1 MCTVLVVIAFI
12 GFLALQVPG
21 MGLDE
26 GAHITH
32 AEKLRQGHLASHDDT
47 MSPELSSAIRCDRYR
62 VWGSSLNPG
71 YPTGSRYECFTP
83 PRLAEFNGEFNAQQA
98 QQTPV
103 YYGPLA
109 LAVKVVDKVTDLD
122 PLVDTYR
129 VAGLMFTVLS
139 VVSLLWLGAR
149 LRVSPSI
156 VAAGTLVIVG
166 TSGFVLAHS
175 FVSND
180 ALAIPAGGALL
191 LAARRVADSRSSAWL
206 LVAVSFAVALA
217 KPTFLPGH
225 LACAFYIMQRLEPA
239 KLRLRDQGGWPST
252 NRLLTYGRSTLR
264 RFAPIIAVGTG
275 AMAGIVVFQ
284 VWVGRFVPGS
294 KKLSDYYFSRIFQAD
309 YLKDIVNTLQN
320 PLTQERPISLMDPT
334 YGLAMMAALEA
345 VVLWGTVLVA
355 MGFWRRGDRDPARL
369 GRSAIGAIFLGAV
382 VLFLQSGLRGNAL
395 SSTNTRYLL
404 PVVPFMFGALVMTAD
419 QVWGRLLPKV
429 PKLALPLIVVLMLG
443 VQVIA
448 VDHTSDPQLN
458 NAWTRRQAGV
468 LASFIN
474 EEVAPPLPNDA
485 DGASKPCIRKG
496 DTVAVIPYMPGLY
509 DMVPGIKAPTDSD
522 TYWVGSLP
530 RKTRRAPFEALTD
543 SDVDVVIVS
552 SPLYVNYER
561 TGAARVADEWP
572 RCARWMPLG
581 LGLTHPPFEV
591 YVRLAES

>member
-180 ALAIPAGGALL
+180 ALAIPAGVALL

-239 KLRLRDQGGWPST
+239 KLRLRDQGVAQHKQALDLWEKHPQAV
-252 NRLLTYGRSTLR
+252 RADHRSWHWCHGGYR
-264 RFAPIIAVGTG
+264 RVSG
-275 AMAGIVVFQ
+275 
-284 VWVGRFVPGS
+284 VGRALRS
-294 KKLSDYYFSRIFQAD
+294 RLKKLSDYYFSRIFQAD

-404 PVVPFMFGALVMTAD
+404 PVVPFMFGAIVMTAD

-474 EEVAPPLPNDA
+474 EEVAPPLPNGA

>member
-1 MCTVLVVIAFI
+1 
-12 GFLALQVPG
+12 
-21 MGLDE
+21 MGN
-26 GAHITH
+26 
-32 AEKLRQGHLASHDDT
+32 
-47 MSPELSSAIRCDRYR
+47 C
-62 VWGSSLNPG
+62 
-71 YPTGSRYECFTP
+71 
-83 PRLAEFNGEFNAQQA
+83 
-98 QQTPV
+98 
-103 YYGPLA
+103 
-109 LAVKVVDKVTDLD
+109 
-122 PLVDTYR
+122 
-129 VAGLMFTVLS
+129 
-139 VVSLLWLGAR
+139 
-149 LRVSPSI
+149 
-156 VAAGTLVIVG
+156 
-166 TSGFVLAHS
+166 
-175 FVSND
+175 
-180 ALAIPAGGALL
+180 AGGNGILE
-191 LAARRVADSRSSAWL
+191 ARRSRS
-206 LVAVSFAVALA
+206 
-217 KPTFLPGH
+217 
-225 LACAFYIMQRLEPA
+225 
-239 KLRLRDQGGWPST
+239 
-252 NRLLTYGRSTLR
+252 
-264 RFAPIIAVGTG
+264 GT
-275 AMAGIVVFQ
+275 
-284 VWVGRFVPGS
+284 PGS
-294 KKLSDYYFSRIFQAD
+294 QR
-309 YLKDIVNTLQN
+309 N
-320 PLTQERPISLMDPT
+320 RCH
-334 YGLAMMAALEA
+334 
-345 VVLWGTVLVA
+345 
-355 MGFWRRGDRDPARL
+355 
-369 GRSAIGAIFLGAV
+369 FLGAV

-404 PVVPFMFGALVMTAD
+404 PVVPFMFGAIVMTAD

>member
-1 MCTVLVVIAFI
+1 
-12 GFLALQVPG
+12 

-180 ALAIPAGGALL
+180 ALAIPAGVALL

-239 KLRLRDQGGWPST
+239 KLRLRDQGVAQHKQALDLWEKHPQAV
-252 NRLLTYGRSTLR
+252 RRSSQLALVPWR
-264 RFAPIIAVGTG
+264 VSSCFRCGSG
-275 AMAGIVVFQ
+275 ASFPAQ
-284 VWVGRFVPGS
+284 
-294 KKLSDYYFSRIFQAD
+294 KLSDYYFSRIFQAD

-369 GRSAIGAIFLGAV
+369 GRSAIGAIFWAQSSCSCRAGCVATPCRPPTPATCSLSFHSCLG
-382 VLFLQSGLRGNAL
+382 R
-395 SSTNTRYLL
+395 SS
-404 PVVPFMFGALVMTAD
+404 
-419 QVWGRLLPKV
+419 
-429 PKLALPLIVVLMLG
+429 
-443 VQVIA
+443 
-448 VDHTSDPQLN
+448 
-458 NAWTRRQAGV
+458 
-468 LASFIN
+468 
-474 EEVAPPLPNDA
+474 
-485 DGASKPCIRKG
+485 
-496 DTVAVIPYMPGLY
+496 
-509 DMVPGIKAPTDSD
+509 
-522 TYWVGSLP
+522 
-530 RKTRRAPFEALTD
+530 
-543 SDVDVVIVS
+543 
-552 SPLYVNYER
+552 
-561 TGAARVADEWP
+561 
-572 RCARWMPLG
+572 
-581 LGLTHPPFEV
+581 
-591 YVRLAES
+591 

>member
-180 ALAIPAGGALL
+180 ALAIPAGVALL

-239 KLRLRDQGGWPST
+239 KLRLRDQGVAQHKQALDLWEKHPQAV
-252 NRLLTYGRSTLR
+252 RADHRSWHWCHGGYR
-264 RFAPIIAVGTG
+264 RVSG
-275 AMAGIVVFQ
+275 
-284 VWVGRFVPGS
+284 VGRALRS
-294 KKLSDYYFSRIFQAD
+294 RLKKLSDYYFSRIFQAD

-404 PVVPFMFGALVMTAD
+404 PVVPFMFGAIVMTAD

>member
-175 FVSND
+175 FVSNG
-180 ALAIPAGGALL
+180 ALAIPAGVALL

-239 KLRLRDQGGWPST
+239 KLRLRDQGVAQHKQALDLWEKHPQAV
-252 NRLLTYGRSTLR
+252 RRSSQLALVPWR
-264 RFAPIIAVGTG
+264 VSSCFRCGSG
-275 AMAGIVVFQ
+275 ASFPAQ
-284 VWVGRFVPGS
+284 
-294 KKLSDYYFSRIFQAD
+294 KLSDYYFSRIFQAD

-404 PVVPFMFGALVMTAD
+404 PVVPFMFGAIVMTAD

-474 EEVAPPLPNDA
+474 EEVAPPLPNGA

>member
-180 ALAIPAGGALL
+180 ALAIPAGVALL

-239 KLRLRDQGGWPST
+239 KLRLRDQGVAQHKQALDLWEKHPQAVRADHRSWHWCHGGYRRVSGVGRALRSRLKKT
-252 NRLLTYGRSTLR
+252 IRLLLQ
-264 RFAPIIAVGTG
+264 PD
-275 AMAGIVVFQ
+275 
-284 VWVGRFVPGS
+284 
-294 KKLSDYYFSRIFQAD
+294 LSSRLPQRHRQYAAKPS
-309 YLKDIVNTLQN
+309 LKN
-320 PLTQERPISLMDPT
+320 
-334 YGLAMMAALEA
+334 
-345 VVLWGTVLVA
+345 
-355 MGFWRRGDRDPARL
+355 
-369 GRSAIGAIFLGAV
+369 GRSA
-382 VLFLQSGLRGNAL
+382 SW
-395 SSTNTRYLL
+395 TL
-404 PVVPFMFGALVMTAD
+404 PMG
-419 QVWGRLLPKV
+419 WR
-429 PKLALPLIVVLMLG
+429 
-443 VQVIA
+443 
-448 VDHTSDPQLN
+448 
-458 NAWTRRQAGV
+458 
-468 LASFIN
+468 
-474 EEVAPPLPNDA
+474 
-485 DGASKPCIRKG
+485 
-496 DTVAVIPYMPGLY
+496 
-509 DMVPGIKAPTDSD
+509 
-522 TYWVGSLP
+522 
-530 RKTRRAPFEALTD
+530 
-543 SDVDVVIVS
+543 
-552 SPLYVNYER
+552 
-561 TGAARVADEWP
+561 
-572 RCARWMPLG
+572 
-581 LGLTHPPFEV
+581 
-591 YVRLAES
+591 

>member
-175 FVSND
+175 FVSNG
-180 ALAIPAGGALL
+180 ALAIPAGVALL

-239 KLRLRDQGGWPST
+239 KLRLRDQGVAQHKQALDLWEKHPQAV
-252 NRLLTYGRSTLR
+252 RADHRSWHWCHGGYR
-264 RFAPIIAVGTG
+264 RVSG
-275 AMAGIVVFQ
+275 
-284 VWVGRFVPGS
+284 VGRALRSRLKNYPTTTSAGS
-294 KKLSDYYFSRIFQAD
+294 FKPTTSKTSSIRCKTPS
-309 YLKDIVNTLQN
+309 LKN
-320 PLTQERPISLMDPT
+320 
-334 YGLAMMAALEA
+334 
-345 VVLWGTVLVA
+345 
-355 MGFWRRGDRDPARL
+355 
-369 GRSAIGAIFLGAV
+369 GRSA
-382 VLFLQSGLRGNAL
+382 SW
-395 SSTNTRYLL
+395 TL
-404 PVVPFMFGALVMTAD
+404 PMG
-419 QVWGRLLPKV
+419 WR
-429 PKLALPLIVVLMLG
+429 
-443 VQVIA
+443 
-448 VDHTSDPQLN
+448 
-458 NAWTRRQAGV
+458 
-468 LASFIN
+468 
-474 EEVAPPLPNDA
+474 
-485 DGASKPCIRKG
+485 
-496 DTVAVIPYMPGLY
+496 
-509 DMVPGIKAPTDSD
+509 
-522 TYWVGSLP
+522 
-530 RKTRRAPFEALTD
+530 
-543 SDVDVVIVS
+543 
-552 SPLYVNYER
+552 
-561 TGAARVADEWP
+561 
-572 RCARWMPLG
+572 
-581 LGLTHPPFEV
+581 
-591 YVRLAES
+591 